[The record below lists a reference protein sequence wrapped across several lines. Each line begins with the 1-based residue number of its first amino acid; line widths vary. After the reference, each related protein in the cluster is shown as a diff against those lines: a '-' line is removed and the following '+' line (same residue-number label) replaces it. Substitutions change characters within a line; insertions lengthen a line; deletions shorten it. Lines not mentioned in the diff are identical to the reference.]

1 MRRAVVGVLVALGV
15 LVSVLSA
22 APSPAAAQAP
32 TRTFLPVFAYYYQ
45 WFDPP
50 SWDRA
55 KVDYPTLG
63 HYSSDDVEVM
73 RQHVRMAKAAG
84 ITGFLVSWK
93 GSPTNDRRFHKLVD
107 VARAENFGL
116 AVNYESL
123 DFDRNPLP
131 AEKVA
136 ADLIS
141 FRDNFALDPV
151 FHMLGRPLLVWSGT
165 PKFSTEQIST
175 AVTPIRDD
183 VQVLGSEK
191 DVEGYNRIADVVEGD
206 AYYWSSVDPA
216 RDGGFAEKLRQL
228 GDAVHSRGGLWTA
241 PFSPGFDARLVGG
254 SRTVDRRDG
263 ATLQK
268 EYSAAVASSPDLL
281 GLISWNEFSENTHV
295 EPSAN
300 LGNRY
305 LDVLSELAES
315 PAPAAGELAQD
326 SSAVGGASGGG
337 STLPAVIVGAG
348 VVLVA
353 AGMALARRR
362 RGGHRH
368 QRRAWRVPPGLG
380 RPALALGLVVVL
392 VGVTI
397 VALRR
402 GPAPPAPTPLP
413 ASGASPSDHY
423 QGAKAVRDPAQVVL
437 ASAGDIACAPDAAGL
452 GDEEANSA
460 TSCVMESTADVV
472 GAIRPDAVLTLGD
485 TQYPNGSLER
495 FLAGYD
501 TSWGA
506 YKPVTYPVPGNHEY
520 GTKDARGYFDY
531 FGAAAGSP
539 ATGYYSY
546 DLGGW
551 HVIALNSECARIGG
565 CGVGSAQE
573 RWLAADLA
581 AHPSTC
587 TLAYWHRPRYS
598 SGHHGDNPDYVALW
612 SALQAAGTELVLT
625 GHDHD
630 YERFAPMGPISDP
643 DPAGIREFV
652 VGTGGDSFYQLRSAP
667 IGREAAIASQPG
679 VLELT
684 LRPDGYD
691 WAFRTPDAPGRPK
704 TADSGTAVCHA
715 AGVA

>member
-1 MRRAVVGVLVALGV
+1 MRRAVLGVLVALGV
-15 LVSVLSA
+15 LLSVLSA

-55 KVDYPTLG
+55 KVDYPSLG
-63 HYSSDDVEVM
+63 HYSSDDEEVM

-93 GSPTNDRRFHKLVD
+93 GSPTNDRRLHKLVD

-123 DFDRNPLP
+123 DFDRQPL
-131 AEKVA
+131 AADKVA
-136 ADLIS
+136 ADLVT
-141 FRDNFALDPV
+141 FRDKFADDPV

-165 PKFSTEQIST
+165 SKFSMEQIRA
-175 AVTPIRDD
+175 AVTPVRGD
-183 VQVLGSEK
+183 VQVLASEK

-206 AYYWSSVDPA
+206 AYYWSSVDPT
-216 RDGGFAEKLRQL
+216 RDRGFAEKLRRL
-228 GDAVHSRGGLWTA
+228 GDAVHSRGGIWTA

-263 ATLQK
+263 ATLQE

-281 GLISWNEFSENTHV
+281 GLISWNEFSENTYV
-295 EPSAN
+295 EPSVN

-305 LDVLSELAES
+305 LDVLSELAAS
-315 PAPAAGELAQD
+315 PAAAAGELAQD
-326 SSAVGGASGGG
+326 SSAGGVSGGSG
-337 STLPAVIVGAG
+337 STLLAVVVGASVVLLTAG
-348 VVLVA
+348 VV
-353 AGMALARRR
+353 LARRR
-362 RGGHRH
+362 RGGHRR
-368 QRRAWRVPPGLG
+368 QRTGRVPARLG
-380 RPALALGLVVVL
+380 WPAFVLAVVVVL
-392 VGVTI
+392 VGATI

-402 GPAPPAPTPLP
+402 APTLPAPLP
-413 ASGASPSDHY
+413 ASSGTISEHY
-423 QGAKAVRDPAQVVL
+423 QGAKAVRDPAQVVV

-452 GDEEANSA
+452 GDEEANSP
-460 TSCVMESTADVV
+460 TSCVMQSTADVV
-472 GAIRPDAVLTLGD
+472 GTIRPDAVLTLGD

-495 FLAGYD
+495 FQAGYD
-501 TSWGA
+501 KSWGA
-506 YKPVTYPVPGNHEY
+506 YKRVTYPVVGNHEY
-520 GTKDARGYFDY
+520 GTKDAQGYFDY

-539 ATGYYSY
+539 STGYYSY

-565 CGVGSAQE
+565 CGAGSPQV

-581 AHPSTC
+581 AHPSAC

-598 SGHHGDNPDYVALW
+598 SGHHGDNPDYVAMW
-612 SALQAAGTELVLT
+612 SALQAAGTELVLA

-630 YERFAPMGPISDP
+630 YERFMPMGPLSDP

-652 VGTGGDSFYQLRSAP
+652 VGTGGDSFYRLHDAP
-667 IGREAAIASQPG
+667 VGREAAIAFQPG

-691 WAFRTPDAPGRPK
+691 WAFQTPDAPGRPEV
-704 TADSGTAVCHA
+704 ADSGTAACHPA
-715 AGVA
+715 EVA